1 MKFDFFTLIDS
12 LFAKNQLDNWIIS
25 ELIVS
30 IRQDKSLCEKTR
42 LVSSVNR
49 TRSITFEAL
58 QMLRSD
64 FCNLIVALSFWL
76 SFRMFMLFAVCFRC
90 VVLSVR
96 FALNRFAFS
105 S

>member
-1 MKFDFFTLIDS
+1 
-12 LFAKNQLDNWIIS
+12 
-25 ELIVS
+25 
-30 IRQDKSLCEKTR
+30 
-42 LVSSVNR
+42 
-49 TRSITFEAL
+49 
-58 QMLRSD
+58 MLRSD

-76 SFRMFMLFAVCFRC
+76 SFRMFMLFAVCLRC

>member
-1 MKFDFFTLIDS
+1 
-12 LFAKNQLDNWIIS
+12 
-25 ELIVS
+25 
-30 IRQDKSLCEKTR
+30 
-42 LVSSVNR
+42 
-49 TRSITFEAL
+49 
-58 QMLRSD
+58 MLRSE

-96 FALNRFAFS
+96 FAVNRFAFS